1 MKRVPDGKG
10 STAVSTMPHSTYDA
24 VIVGG
29 GIAGLSAAIHAG
41 RSGLRCL
48 LVERMMP
55 GGQIFNATHVENM
68 PGIAEPLSGV
78 ELSERLHDQVAQA
91 GVEIALSEVTGL
103 EPDGPHW
110 LVRKYDGDVRG
121 KAVIIAAGSSFKKLG
136 LDREDEFYGSGISNC
151 ASCDGPL
158 FNDQVVGVVGGG
170 DSALDE
176 AIALTEFASK
186 VIIFHR
192 DAELDGQAI
201 LRQRVQADPQ
211 DRVAP
216 QYRSHGAPRRPQC
229 SRLYAPGTPNRARP
243 PASISLASSSSS
255 ASSRIPASSTESSPS
270 TTRDTSRRGIWMRTP
285 ARGIFA
291 IGDIRQN
298 SAALLASSAG
308 DGATA
313 AVAAKRYIHAGHW
326 PD

>member
-1 MKRVPDGKG
+1 MSD
-10 STAVSTMPHSTYDA
+10 STYDA

-55 GGQIFNATHVENM
+55 GGQIFNATHIENV
-68 PGIAEPLSGV
+68 PGIVEPVSGV
-78 ELSERLHDQVAQA
+78 ELSERLHDQAAHA
-91 GVEIALSEVTGL
+91 GIEVVLSEVTGL
-103 EPDGPHW
+103 EPDGPYW
-110 LVRKYDGDVRG
+110 LVRKYDGDVRA
-121 KAVIIAAGSSFKKLG
+121 KTVIVAAGSSFKKLG
-136 LDREDEFYGSGISNC
+136 LDREDDFFGSGISNC

-158 FNDQVVGVVGGG
+158 FTEQVVGVVGGG

-176 AIALTEFASK
+176 SLALTEFASK

-192 DAELDGQAI
+192 DAALDGQAV
-201 LRQRVQADPQ
+201 LRQRVQAD
-211 DRVAP
+211 
-216 QYRSHGAPRRPQC
+216 SKIELC
-229 SRLYAPGTPNRARP
+229 PNTEVTALLGDKILEGVSTRH
-243 PASISLASSSSS
+243 
-255 ASSRIPASSTESSPS
+255 TESGE
-270 TTRDTSRRGIWMRTP
+270 TSQVDLAGLFVFVGLEPNTGFLDGVVPLDSAGHVGTDIWMRTP

-291 IGDIRQN
+291 VGDIRQN

-313 AVAAKRYIHAGHW
+313 AVAAKRYIDAGDW
-326 PD
+326 PE

>member
-1 MKRVPDGKG
+1 MSD
-10 STAVSTMPHSTYDA
+10 SAYDA

-29 GIAGLSAAIHAG
+29 GVAGLSAAIHAG

-55 GGQIFNATHVENM
+55 GGQIFNATHIENM
-68 PGIAEPLSGV
+68 PGIVEPVSGV
-78 ELSERLHDQVAQA
+78 ELSERLHDQAAQA

-103 EPDGPHW
+103 EPDGSHW
-110 LVRKYDGDVRG
+110 LVRKYDGEVRA
-121 KAVIIAAGSSFKKLG
+121 KTVIIAAGSSFKKLG
-136 LDREDEFYGSGISNC
+136 LDREEEFYGSGISNC

-158 FNDQVVGVVGGG
+158 FTDQVVGVVGGG

-176 AIALTEFASK
+176 ALALTEFVSK

-192 DAELDGQAI
+192 DAKLDGQAV
-201 LRQRVQADPQ
+201 LQQRVQADPKIEL
-211 DRVAP
+211 
-216 QYRSHGAPRRPQC
+216 RPNTEVTALLGNATLEAV
-229 SRLYAPGTPNRARP
+229 STRH
-243 PASISLASSSSS
+243 
-255 ASSRIPASSTESSPS
+255 TESGE
-270 TTRDTSRRGIWMRTP
+270 TSQVDLAGLFVFIGLEPNTNFLDGVVPLDSAGHVETDIWMRTP
-285 ARGIFA
+285 TKGIFA

-313 AVAAKRYIHAGHW
+313 AVAAKRYIDSQDW
-326 PD
+326 PE

>member
-1 MKRVPDGKG
+1 MSD
-10 STAVSTMPHSTYDA
+10 STYDA

-29 GIAGLSAAIHAG
+29 GLAGLSAAIHAG

-55 GGQIFNATHVENM
+55 GGQIFNATHIENM
-68 PGIAEPLSGV
+68 PGIVEPVSGV
-78 ELSERLHDQVAQA
+78 ELSERLHDQAAQA

-103 EPDGPHW
+103 EPDGSYW
-110 LVRKYDGDVRG
+110 LVRKYDGEVRA
-121 KAVIIAAGSSFKKLG
+121 KTVIIAAGSSFKKLG
-136 LDREDEFYGSGISNC
+136 LDREEEFYGSGISNC

-158 FNDQVVGVVGGG
+158 FTDQVVGVVGGG

-176 AIALTEFASK
+176 ALALTEFVSK

-192 DAELDGQAI
+192 DAKLDGQAV
-201 LRQRVQADPQ
+201 LQQRVQADPKIEL
-211 DRVAP
+211 
-216 QYRSHGAPRRPQC
+216 RPNTEVTALLGNATLEAV
-229 SRLYAPGTPNRARP
+229 STRH
-243 PASISLASSSSS
+243 
-255 ASSRIPASSTESSPS
+255 TESGE
-270 TTRDTSRRGIWMRTP
+270 TSQVDLAGLFVFIGLEPNTNFLDGVVPLDSAGHVETDIWMRTP
-285 ARGIFA
+285 TKGIFA

-313 AVAAKRYIHAGHW
+313 AVAAKRYIDSQDW
-326 PD
+326 PE

>member
-1 MKRVPDGKG
+1 MPG
-10 STAVSTMPHSTYDA
+10 SAYDA

-55 GGQIFNATHVENM
+55 GGQIFNATHIENL
-68 PGIAEPLSGV
+68 PGIPEPVSGV
-78 ELSERLHDQVAQA
+78 ELSERLHDQAAQA
-91 GVEIALSEVTGL
+91 GVEIVLSEVTGL
-103 EPDGPHW
+103 EPDDPYW
-110 LVRKYDGDVRG
+110 LVRKYDGDIRA
-121 KAVIIAAGSSFKKLG
+121 KTVIIASGSSFKKLG
-136 LDREDEFYGSGISNC
+136 LDREDGLYGSGISNC

-158 FNDQVVGVVGGG
+158 FTDQIVGVVGGG

-176 AIALTEFASK
+176 ALALTEFASR

-192 DAELDGQAI
+192 NAELDGQAV
-201 LRQRVQADPQ
+201 LQQRVHADPKIEI
-211 DRVAP
+211 
-216 QYRSHGAPRRPQC
+216 RSNTEVSGLLGNATLEAVSTRH
-229 SRLYAPGTPNRARP
+229 
-243 PASISLASSSSS
+243 
-255 ASSRIPASSTESSPS
+255 TESGETSQVDLAGLFVFIGLEPS
-270 TTRDTSRRGIWMRTP
+270 TNFLDGIVPLDGAGHVETDIWMRTP
-285 ARGIFA
+285 TKGIFA

-313 AVAAKRYIHAGHW
+313 AVAARRYIDSQDW
-326 PD
+326 PE

>member
-1 MKRVPDGKG
+1 
-10 STAVSTMPHSTYDA
+10 MPHSTYDA

-29 GIAGLSAAIHAG
+29 GIAGLTAAIHAG

-48 LVERMMP
+48 LVERIMP

-68 PGIAEPLSGV
+68 PGIAEPVSGV
-78 ELSERLHDQVAQA
+78 ELSERLHDQAAQA
-91 GVEIALSEVTGL
+91 GVEITLSEVTGL
-103 EPDGPHW
+103 IPDGTNW

-136 LDREDEFYGSGISNC
+136 LDREDDFYGSGISNC

-158 FNDQVVGVVGGG
+158 FTDQVVGVVGGG

-176 AIALTEFASK
+176 ALALTEFASK

-192 DAELDGQAI
+192 DDELTGQAVLGHRVHADPKIELLPNTEVTALLGDTMLEGVNTRHTGSGETSQVDLAGLFVFVGLEPNTGFLDGVVPLDAAGHI
-201 LRQRVQADPQ
+201 
-211 DRVAP
+211 
-216 QYRSHGAPRRPQC
+216 
-229 SRLYAPGTPNRARP
+229 
-243 PASISLASSSSS
+243 
-255 ASSRIPASSTESSPS
+255 
-270 TTRDTSRRGIWMRTP
+270 DTDIWMRTP
-285 ARGIFA
+285 AKGIFA
-291 IGDIRQN
+291 VGDIRQN

-313 AVAAKRYIHAGHW
+313 AVAAKRYVDTGHW
-326 PD
+326 PE

>member
-1 MKRVPDGKG
+1 
-10 STAVSTMPHSTYDA
+10 MPHSTYDV

-29 GIAGLSAAIHAG
+29 GIAGLTAAIHAG

-68 PGIAEPLSGV
+68 PGIAEPVSGV
-78 ELSERLHDQVAQA
+78 ELSERLHDQAAQA
-91 GVEIALSEVTGL
+91 GVEIILSEATGL
-103 EPDGPHW
+103 EPDSPHW

-136 LDREDEFYGSGISNC
+136 LDLEDEFYGSGISNC

-158 FNDQVVGVVGGG
+158 FADQVVGVVGGG

-176 AIALTEFASK
+176 ALALTEFASK
-186 VIIFHR
+186 VILFHR
-192 DAELDGQAI
+192 DATLDGQAV
-201 LRQRVQADPQ
+201 LWRRVHADPKIE
-211 DRVAP
+211 
-216 QYRSHGAPRRPQC
+216 PR
-229 SRLYAPGTPNRARP
+229 PNTEVTALLGDAMLEGVSTRHTGSGETSQVDLAGLFVFVGLKP
-243 PASISLASSSSS
+243 NTGFLDGVVPLDPAGHVE
-255 ASSRIPASSTESSPS
+255 T
-270 TTRDTSRRGIWMRTP
+270 DIWMRTP
-285 ARGIFA
+285 AKGIFA
-291 IGDIRQN
+291 VGDIRQN

-313 AVAAKRYIHAGHW
+313 AVAAKRYIDAGHW
-326 PD
+326 

>member
-1 MKRVPDGKG
+1 MPD
-10 STAVSTMPHSTYDA
+10 STYDA

-55 GGQIFNATHVENM
+55 GGQIFNATHIENM
-68 PGIAEPLSGV
+68 PGIVEPVSGV
-78 ELSERLHDQVAQA
+78 ELSERLHDQVAA
-91 GVEIALSEVTGL
+91 ASVEITLSEVTGL

-110 LVRKYDGDVRG
+110 LVRKYDGDIRA
-121 KAVIIAAGSSFKKLG
+121 KTVIIAAGSSFKKLG
-136 LDREDEFYGSGISNC
+136 LDREDDFYGSGISNC

-158 FNDQVVGVVGGG
+158 FTDQAVGVVGGG

-176 AIALTEFASK
+176 ALALTEFASK
-186 VIIFHR
+186 VILLHR
-192 DAELDGQAI
+192 DAELDGQAV
-201 LRQRVQADPQ
+201 LQQRVQADPKI
-211 DRVAP
+211 DL
-216 QYRSHGAPRRPQC
+216 H
-229 SRLYAPGTPNRARP
+229 PNTEVTALLGDTMLEAVSTRH
-243 PASISLASSSSS
+243 
-255 ASSRIPASSTESSPS
+255 TESGK
-270 TTRDTSRRGIWMRTP
+270 TSQVDLAGLFVFVGLEPNTGFLNGVVPVDSAGHIKTDIWMRTP

-313 AVAAKRYIHAGHW
+313 AVAAKRYIDTGHW
-326 PD
+326 PE